1 MILLLALLACGET
14 PTVPDISLYDQ
25 TCSVDADCL
34 PVFTGDVC
42 GCDCTQAGIN
52 ASEMDAWWEVQAEM
66 GESCGEVLSCAACPD
81 SVSVCSEGICVV
93 EEMDTGVGD

>member
-1 MILLLALLACGET
+1 MILLLALLACGDT

-25 TCSVDADCL
+25 TCSVDADCM

-52 ASEMDAWWEVQAEM
+52 VSEIDAWWEAEAEM
-66 GESCGEVLSCAACPD
+66 SGSCSEILECIACPD
-81 SVSVCSEGICVV
+81 SVAVCSEGSCVV
-93 EEMDTGVGD
+93 EELDTGTAE